1 MQKIAI
7 IAENLP
13 EKMKSWS
20 KALKNGKPIKINT
33 LIKQKSVCLSRRFF
47 HIHLRIIRQMELIE
61 RIEHKAHDHADD
73 SGEGHTGERYIYQY
87 MYSLIDAWYIL
98 HYTVTRFIIGINIHK
113 G

>member
-73 SGEGHTGERYIYQY
+73 SGECHAGE
-87 MYSLIDAWYIL
+87 
-98 HYTVTRFIIGINIHK
+98 
-113 G
+113 